1 MEPIEFRCNA
11 DGTTI
16 PLPHNWE
23 HTIGSDHAAMALRAE
38 YREQLKRCHDEL
50 GIGHV
55 RFHGLLSRDM
65 GMLVRADEGLISS
78 FHNAHSIW
86 DFLLS
91 IGMKPF
97 VELSFMPEPL
107 ASGDA
112 TVFRYRG
119 NITPPKRYTE
129 WSDFVGELVTSA
141 VIRYGSKEVSTWP
154 FEVWNE
160 PNLRSFWRGTRKQYF
175 QFYAATARALK
186 ETHPEIPVG
195 GPATAKNEWIEEF
208 LDFCQRNEV
217 PADFVSTHHYPNDPL
232 ADTDLDTETQLART
246 QRGILREQA
255 QDARRSSRGKPLY
268 YTEWNVSSNS
278 RFHLHDEPYA
288 AAFVVKTLLDGC
300 GLADVYSFW
309 TFSDLFEE
317 KHFPA
322 LPFHGGFGL
331 LTIHGVAKPSYRAF
345 QYLHKLGDKLVTPL
359 DGTHPTVDAWVV
371 RNDGSGEVA
380 VVVTNHTFPRHEIVL
395 ERVLVHLETRRRPRS
410 ARLAQI
416 DDDHGNAKRKWLE
429 MGSPQYPSRS
439 QLDELHR
446 GSAIDLRPHQFSADD
461 ACVHV
466 QVDVPP
472 QGVAM
477 VFVSFDK

>member
-11 DGTTI
+11 DGATI
-16 PLPHNWE
+16 PFPHNWE

-65 GMLVRADEGLISS
+65 GTLAEHEKELIYS

-107 ASGDA
+107 ASGAA
-112 TVFRYRG
+112 TVFHYRA
-119 NITPPKRYTE
+119 NVTPPKRYNAWAE
-129 WSDFVGELVTSA
+129 FINELVTSA
-141 VIRYGSKEVSTWP
+141 VARYGAKEVSTWP

-160 PNLRSFWRGTRKQYF
+160 PNLGSFWRGTRKQYF
-175 QFYAATARALK
+175 QLYAATARTLK
-186 ETHPEIPVG
+186 DIHAEIPVG
-195 GPATAKNEWIEEF
+195 GPSTAKNEWIEEF
-208 LDFCQRNEV
+208 LDFCEGSDV
-217 PADFVSTHHYPNDPL
+217 PVDFVSTHHYPNDEF
-232 ADTDLDTETQLART
+232 AGSDLDTETQLAQT
-246 QRGILREQA
+246 QRAILREQA
-255 QDARRSSRGKPLY
+255 QDAKRRAKGKPLY
-268 YTEWNVSSNS
+268 YTEWNASSDS
-278 RFHLHDEPYA
+278 RFALQDEPYA
-288 AAFVVKTLLDGC
+288 AAFIVKTLLDGH

-317 KHFPA
+317 SYFPSM
-322 LPFHGGFGL
+322 PFHGGFGL
-331 LTIHGVAKPSYRAF
+331 LTIHGVAKPSYRAL
-345 QYLHKLGDKLVTPL
+345 QYLHKLGTQLVTPV
-359 DGTHPTVDAWVV
+359 DGTHPTVDAWVI
-371 RNDGSGEVA
+371 RNDDSREVA
-380 VVVTNHTFPRHEIVL
+380 VVVTNHAYPRHEIVL
-395 ERVLVHLETRRRPRS
+395 ERILVHLETTRVPKS

-416 DDDHGNAKRKWLE
+416 DEDNGNAKRKWMEL
-429 MGSPQYPSRS
+429 GSPQYPNHS
-439 QLDELHR
+439 QLNELHQA
-446 GSAIDLRPHQFSADD
+446 SVVDLHPHQFSADN
-461 ACVHV
+461 AGIHV

-477 VFVSFDK
+477 IFLSFDQ

>member
-1 MEPIEFRCNA
+1 MEPIEFRCNP
-11 DGTTI
+11 DGATM

-55 RFHGLLSRDM
+55 RFHGLLSHDM
-65 GMLVRADEGLISS
+65 GTLVRQDEGVICS

-107 ASGDA
+107 ASGSA
-112 TVFRYRG
+112 TVFHYRG
-119 NITPPKRYTE
+119 NITPPKHYTAWAE
-129 WSDFVGELVTSA
+129 FVGELATSA
-141 VIRYGSKEVSTWP
+141 IARYGAKEVSTWP

-160 PNLRSFWRGTRKQYF
+160 PNLGSFWRGTRKQYF
-175 QFYAATARALK
+175 HLYEATAQALK
-186 ETHPEIPVG
+186 DIEAEIPVG
-195 GPATAKNEWIEEF
+195 GPSTAKNEWIEEF
-208 LDFCQRNEV
+208 LEFCEENEV
-217 PADFVSTHHYPNDPL
+217 PADFVSTHHYPND
-232 ADTDLDTETQLART
+232 AFAGGDLDTETQLAQT

-255 QDARRSSRGKPLY
+255 QDAKKRAKGTPLY
-268 YTEWNVSSNS
+268 YSEWNASSDS
-278 RFHLHDEPYA
+278 RFALHDEPYA
-288 AAFVVKTLLDGC
+288 AAFIVKTLLDGH

-317 KHFPA
+317 SHFPA
-322 LPFHGGFGL
+322 MPFHGGFGL

-345 QYLHKLGDKLVTPL
+345 QYLHKLGTQLVTPV

-371 RNDGSGEVA
+371 RNDDTREVA
-380 VVVTNHTFPRHEIVL
+380 VVVTNHTYPRHEIVL
-395 ERVLVHLETRRRPRS
+395 ERVLVHLGTTRRPTS

-416 DDDHGNAKRKWLE
+416 DEDHGNAKRKWME
-429 MGSPQYPSRS
+429 IGSPQYPSRS
-439 QLDELHR
+439 QLDELHEA
-446 GSAIDLRPHQFSADD
+446 SVVDLRPHQFSADTGG
-461 ACVHV
+461 VHV

-477 VFVSFDK
+477 IFLSFDQ